1 MYMHGKLPGE
11 FPAYVLFAV
20 RARNDDK
27 YYQSSITGRKRMF
40 VTSQIEMGKLKNF
53 TE

>member
-1 MYMHGKLPGE
+1 MHGKLPGE
-11 FPAYVLFAV
+11 FPAS
-20 RARNDDK
+20 RNDDDNDDDDDK
-27 YYQSSITGRKRMF
+27 CYQLSITGRKRMF